1 MAWWTENNAQL
12 KAGLAGKSQFVEE
25 DSLVTEPDTYPGPS
39 ASTVRNAFQD
49 LIGWVKLTDKP
60 WAQGAENYH
69 GIGVN
74 NTYWVLGKSP
84 NRGIWVLN
92 ATSAEAAK
100 NAQDARA
107 ATQYGFYTKVSET
120 LPLIKDILAS
130 GLIFGKGFTEAYY
143 RNFPEQDDRP
153 KPPKPRPVVPVTTFE
168 VFAMQNGEA
177 VLLTDVLF
185 RAGPGDWV
193 LADGAEIM
201 VSDSPEDGFHLGGG
215 PGVGKWPAH
224 YGSRSPADYGLDPD
238 KAVLR
243 WDGAKGIVM
252 DAATLKDI
260 YTPENWKTKI
270 YG

>member
-1 MAWWTENNAQL
+1 MALWTADNGQL
-12 KAGLAGKSQFVEE
+12 KAALAGKNQFVEE
-25 DSLVTEPDTYPGPS
+25 DILTTDPDVFVGPS
-39 ASTVRNAFQD
+39 ATSVRNAFQD
-49 LIGWVKLTDKP
+49 LLGWLKVTDKP

-107 ATQYGFYTKVSET
+107 ASQYGFYLKATDQ
-120 LPLIKDILAS
+120 LPTIKDILAS
-130 GLIFGKGFTEAYY
+130 GLIFGKGFTDAYY

-153 KPPKPRPVVPVTTFE
+153 KPPKPRPVVPVKTYEIFG
-168 VFAMQNGEA
+168 MLNGEP
-177 VLLTDVLF
+177 VPLTDVLF

-193 LADGAEIM
+193 LADGADVMIG
-201 VSDSPEDGFHLGGG
+201 DSPEDGFNLGGD
-215 PGVGKWPAH
+215 PGVGKWNA
-224 YGSRSPADYGLDPD
+224 YYAGKSPQDFGLDPD
-238 KAVLR
+238 KGVLR
-243 WDGAKGIVM
+243 WDGSKGVVM

-260 YTPENWKTKI
+260 YSPENWKLKV
-270 YG
+270 Y